1 MSESGSRNDWRV
13 SYYFTIIVLLAAR
26 RRESPPKNK
35 LGSSNPPKSRETI
48 HLMLGPISDFSCREG
63 TVSLQNTANATQKE
77 VLRVGQNTIDL
88 NVSLCSMRL
97 GIPDSF
103 NSQGLSLRRTSD
115 DHTEKVLRWLSVL
128 DPSIKYNK
136 TLRDRNAKTGKWLL
150 EYEAFFKWKQTP
162 ASLLWL
168 FGIPGCGKTIL
179 SSTVIK
185 HLLDRRDTDATLM
198 VAYFYIDFSEEE
210 TQIPENMIRALLKQI
225 CCRSHSAAQELDS
238 LYSDCANGTQQPN
251 LDQLLSVSHRVLDCI
266 NDGDIFFVIDAL
278 DECKERGELLRLL
291 EGIYEQKHPKL
302 HILVTSRQE
311 LDIEESLEA
320 MTNDE
325 ARICIQSELV
335 QGDIL
340 TYIQDRLETDT
351 TLKRFKRQPKI
362 QEKIREAL
370 IEKADGM

>member
-1 MSESGSRNDWRV
+1 M
-13 SYYFTIIVLLAAR
+13 
-26 RRESPPKNK
+26 
-35 LGSSNPPKSRETI
+35 
-48 HLMLGPISDFSCREG
+48 
-63 TVSLQNTANATQKE
+63 
-77 VLRVGQNTIDL
+77 
-88 NVSLCSMRL
+88 
-97 GIPDSF
+97 
-103 NSQGLSLRRTSD
+103 
-115 DHTEKVLRWLSVL
+115 KVLRWLSVL

-150 EYEAFFKWKQTP
+150 EYEAFYKWKQNP

-168 FGIPGCGKTIL
+168 FGIPGCGKTVL

-185 HLLDRRDTDATLM
+185 HLLDRRDSDTTLM
-198 VAYFYIDFSEEE
+198 VAYFYIDFSEKE
-210 TQIPENMIRALLKQI
+210 TQTPENMIRSLLEQI
-225 CCRSHSAAQELDS
+225 CRQSQSAAQALDS
-238 LYSDCANGTQQPN
+238 LYSSCANGTQQPT
-251 LDQLLSVSHRVLDCI
+251 LDQLLPVSRGVLHGIKDR
-266 NDGDIFFVIDAL
+266 DTFFIIDAL
-278 DECKERGELLRLL
+278 DECNEREELLRLL
-291 EGIYEQKHPKL
+291 ERIYEQKHPKL

-340 TYIQDRLETDT
+340 TYIQDRLENDNS
-351 TLKRFKRQPKI
+351 LKRFKSQPRI